1 MKHWMKLLAAIL
13 LGFCSPL
20 QAVEQCVIQHLS
32 KAPQPP
38 GPWINQDNWLSPEN
52 LRFGAQSAAAFV
64 PMLIIKGAVAPVAR
78 RSAPHLLDL
87 DKIKTSDPLDQQPR
101 DIGFLL
107 DTRLYADGFL
117 VLRNGRVMS
126 EQYWHGLT
134 AQQPRLLLGADRP
147 VLSLMGA
154 MAVAQG
160 KLTADRSVIRYIP
173 ALTAQTGLRKLSI
186 QRLLEADS
194 QFEWSPKEMNDWKAA
209 GGWKSG
215 ANGSDIRAWLNQ
227 PDRWERN
234 FAEGVTSTDSGP
246 EGDLLAWALAESYRI
261 PLAQIFCENVLSRL
275 RPESQVLWLTDQ
287 KGTEL
292 SGGLAF
298 SLRDYARL
306 GEMLIEARTSRNRSK
321 IPSWLIETLTSSAG
335 GRKANT
341 AELTGLAKG
350 SEVRYGFVHL
360 GGKPNRVAILG
371 THGNSLYIDLDQR
384 LVIAIFAAYPANRSA
399 NMLATLEQI
408 WETIGSATQ
417 PAAKH

>member
-1 MKHWMKLLAAIL
+1 MKHWLKLLVVVL
-13 LGFCSPL
+13 PGFCSPL
-20 QAVEQCVIQHLS
+20 QAVEQCAIQHVS
-32 KAPQPP
+32 KVPPPP
-38 GPWINQDNWLSPEN
+38 GPWINQDNWLAPEN

-64 PMLIIKGAVAPVAR
+64 PMLIIKGAVALVAR
-78 RSAPHLLDL
+78 RSAPRLLDL
-87 DKIKTSDPLDQQPR
+87 GKIKTIDPLDWQSR
-101 DIGFLL
+101 DINFLL

-126 EQYWHGLT
+126 EQYWHGLA

-147 VLSLMGA
+147 VLSLMGT

-160 KLTADRSVIRYIP
+160 KLTPDRSVIRYIP
-173 ALTAQTGLRKLSI
+173 ALTEQAGLRKLSM
-186 QRLLEADS
+186 QRLLEADGL
-194 QFEWSPKEMNDWKAA
+194 FEWSPKEINDWKVA

-215 ANGSDIRAWLNQ
+215 ANGSDIRSWLKQ
-227 PDRWERN
+227 PNRWDRS
-234 FAEGVTSTDSGP
+234 FSDGVTSIDSGP
-246 EGDLLAWALAESYRI
+246 EGDLLAWALAESYRA
-261 PLAQIFCENVLSRL
+261 PLARIFCENVLNRL
-275 RPESQVLWLTDQ
+275 RPENPVLWLTDQ

-306 GEMLIEARTSRNRSK
+306 GEMLIEARSSRNRSK
-321 IPSWLIETLTSSAG
+321 IPNWLIETLTSSAG
-335 GRKANT
+335 GRKANA

-360 GGKPNRVAILG
+360 GGKSNRIAIIG

-384 LVIAIFAAYPANRSA
+384 LVIAIFASYPGNRSA

-408 WETIGSATQ
+408 WDAISSATQ
-417 PAAKH
+417 PTAKR

>member
-1 MKHWMKLLAAIL
+1 MKHWIKLLAVIL
-13 LGFCSPL
+13 PGFCSPL
-20 QAVEQCVIQHLS
+20 QAVEQCAIQHVS
-32 KAPQPP
+32 KAPHPP
-38 GPWINQDNWLSPEN
+38 GPWINQDNWLAPEN
-52 LRFGAQSAAAFV
+52 LRFGAQSAESFM
-64 PMLIIKGAVAPVAR
+64 PLLIIKGTAAPVVR
-78 RSAPHLLDL
+78 RSPTRLLDL
-87 DKIKTSDPLDQQPR
+87 DKIKAKDPVDQQLR
-101 DIGFLL
+101 NISFLL

-134 AQQPRLLLGADRP
+134 AQQPRLLLGVGRP

-160 KLTADRSVIRYIP
+160 KLIADRSVIRYVP

-186 QRLLEADS
+186 QRLLEADN
-194 QFEWSPKEMNDWKAA
+194 QFEWSTKEMNDWKAA
-209 GGWKSG
+209 SGWTSG
-215 ANGSDIRAWLNQ
+215 ANVSDIRVWLNK
-227 PDRWERN
+227 PGRWERN
-234 FAEGVTSTDSGP
+234 FADGVTSTDSEP
-246 EGDLLAWALAESYRI
+246 EGDLLAWALAESYRTT
-261 PLAQIFCENVLSRL
+261 LAQIFCENVLNRL
-275 RPESQVLWLTDQ
+275 RPESPVLWITDQ

-298 SLRDYARL
+298 SLRDYARF
-306 GEMLIEARTSRNRSK
+306 GEMLIEARSSRNRSK
-321 IPSWLIETLTSSAG
+321 IPNWLIETLTSSAG

-341 AELTGLAKG
+341 SELTGLSKG

-384 LVIAIFAAYPANRSA
+384 LVIAIFAAYPGNRSA

-408 WETIGSATQ
+408 WETISLATQ
-417 PAAKH
+417 PAAKR